1 MYAATNQHVNN
12 NGYLNR
18 NNTAYG
24 NKIIYY
30 VVQNLILIGTYFPFG
45 MMNDN

>member
-12 NGYLNR
+12 IGYLNR
-18 NNTAYG
+18 NKME

-30 VVQNLILIGTYFPFG
+30 VVQNLILIGTYIPFG